1 MLYQKYQDWKD
12 GLPDMKWL
20 EDVMPDNDKWHQWR
34 GSLIDFKNNVK
45 DNIEIGMWYITF
57 TYILRSKQA

>member
-45 DNIEIGMWYITF
+45 DNIEIGM
-57 TYILRSKQA
+57 